1 MALIFY
7 GHLVHEHP
15 HLHPRCLPLCPPWG
29 VLGVT
34 RAGAPGTA
42 QWLSG
47 AGAQAEAELGV
58 DAVAGEAGLI
68 FQLLF
73 LSGNPSLPT
82 VQCGG
87 PQGTRWL
94 PQLEPDTICTLPA
107 LPCWRARPP
116 GRGQRLLRHRDIV
129 PTPLPGPWRGVAG
142 KKELGSRATSSRHL
156 SLQARLP
163 SPPATLRLGTLHH
176 S

>member
-1 MALIFY
+1 MA
-7 GHLVHEHP
+7 E
-15 HLHPRCLPLCPPWG
+15 
-29 VLGVT
+29 
-34 RAGAPGTA
+34 
-42 QWLSG
+42 SG

-107 LPCWRARPP
+107 LPCWCARPP